1 MEGNGDWAGALGAL
15 EGWCAGAAGGAGA
28 AGAAPGAA
36 AAGGGL
42 GAAFGAVAV
51 GGTFDRLH
59 AGHRL
64 LLAAAALAV
73 REGGTLYLG
82 VSADTLLEGKAHR
95 DLIQGYAERAAA
107 AEAFVRAVH
116 PGLLVAAGPLEDPR
130 EPPLAATLREMEAL
144 VVSRE
149 TTGGADWIQGVRRDL
164 GFAPLRVLVVGL
176 VGGGEGGAKLSSTAL
191 REEEAAQGRGPS

>member
-1 MEGNGDWAGALGAL
+1 
-15 EGWCAGAAGGAGA
+15 
-28 AGAAPGAA
+28 
-36 AAGGGL
+36 
-42 GAAFGAVAV
+42 V

-82 VSADTLLEGKAHR
+82 VSADALLEGKAHR

-116 PGLLVAAGPLEDPR
+116 PGVQVAAGPLENPR

-149 TTGGADWIQGVRRDL
+149 TTAGADWIQGVRRDL

-176 VGGGEGGAKLSSTAL
+176 VGGGGEGTKLSSTAL
-191 REEEAAQGRGPS
+191 REEEAAHGRGPS

>member
-1 MEGNGDWAGALGAL
+1 M
-15 EGWCAGAAGGAGA
+15 
-28 AGAAPGAA
+28 AAP
-36 AAGGGL
+36 
-42 GAAFGAVAV
+42 
-51 GGTFDRLH
+51 
-59 AGHRL
+59 L

-176 VGGGEGGAKLSSTAL
+176 VGGVEEGTKLSSTAL
-191 REEEAAQGRGPS
+191 REEEAAHGRGPS

>member
-1 MEGNGDWAGALGAL
+1 
-15 EGWCAGAAGGAGA
+15 
-28 AGAAPGAA
+28 
-36 AAGGGL
+36 
-42 GAAFGAVAV
+42 V

-82 VSADTLLEGKAHR
+82 VSADALLEGKAHR

-116 PGLLVAAGPLEDPR
+116 PGLQVAAGPLEDPR

-176 VGGGEGGAKLSSTAL
+176 VGGGAEEGTKLSSTAL
-191 REEEAAQGRGPS
+191 REEEAAHGQGPS